1 MWNII
6 VTGLGSFF
14 TDISTE
20 MFYPLISFYL
30 LALGAGPSILGFV
43 EGIAESLASLLKV
56 YSGYISDKVQ
66 RRKPLAILGY
76 SFSSIGKVIL
86 YFAGSWIGVFL
97 GRFIDRFGKGIR
109 TAPRDAII
117 AESSKEKERGKSFGL
132 HRAMDTLGAVLGV
145 VLAIYIMRGF
155 NLGETSS
162 LKEYIPAFKSVILL
176 SLIPAL
182 LGVGI
187 LFLLRETGKGSQG
200 KNLPRWEWK
209 KLNPKLRA
217 FLIFTFIFTL
227 GNSSNQFL
235 LLRAKNLGGDVVNV
249 LILYLIYNLIY
260 ALFSYPAGYISDKIG
275 RKRLLVL
282 GYLFYGLVYLGFA
295 LAKSFNTLWYL
306 FALYGL
312 YIAFTEGVEKALISD
327 LAPSDIKATAIGLH
341 ATLVGIGLFPASLF
355 AGLLWSY
362 FGPQAPFYFGGFL
375 GILSSIGLIFI
386 L

>member
-1 MWNII
+1 
-6 VTGLGSFF
+6 
-14 TDISTE
+14 ISTE

-56 YSGYISDKVQ
+56 YSGYLSDKVK
-66 RRKPLAILGY
+66 RRKPLAMLGY
-76 SFSSIGKVIL
+76 SFSSIGKIIL
-86 YFAGSWIGVFL
+86 YFAGSWIGVFF

-109 TAPRDAII
+109 TAPRDALI
-117 AESSKEKERGKSFGL
+117 AESSSEKERGKSFGL
-132 HRAMDTLGAVLGV
+132 HRAMDTLGAVVGV
-145 VLAIYIMRGF
+145 VLAIYIIQSF
-155 NLGETSS
+155 HLSETAN
-162 LKEYIPAFKSVILL
+162 LKEYILIFRKVILF
-176 SLIPAL
+176 SLIPAF

-187 LFLLRETGKGSQG
+187 LFLLRETGKGSYG
-200 KNLPRWEWK
+200 KSLPRWEWK
-209 KLNPKLRA
+209 KLDPRLRA

-235 LLRAKNLGGDVVNV
+235 LLRAKNLGGNVVDV
-249 LILYLIYNLIY
+249 LILYLLYNLIY

-327 LAPSDIKATAIGLH
+327 LAPSEIKATAIGLH

-362 FGPQAPFYFGGFL
+362 FGPQAPFYFGGLL
-375 GILSSIGLIFI
+375 GIFASIGLMFI